1 MKLKNIPL
9 HGAAQTHPEFGAD
22 EFTHVAE
29 PTMSSMEMVDYINAD
44 RQSKSEAEGF
54 SFPCKKYRKLRH
66 DSLMQ
71 KVPKVLGENQ
81 SPKFS
86 GDHIDEK
93 GRTYPCFRF
102 PKREACLMAMSYSY
116 ELQAKVY
123 DYMEELD
130 RQSHGYLNYTVQE
143 LQDIV
148 AGARKHS
155 DDDSSDAG
163 RRLRKRQDDLVLL
176 DKAEKLVD
184 SLGQI
189 NLDFIGSG
197 KVGESY

>member
-1 MKLKNIPL
+1 MKLKENPL
-9 HGAAQTHPEFGAD
+9 AGEGQAHSEFGGSLISAI
-22 EFTHVAE
+22 VE
-29 PTMSSMEMVDYINAD
+29 PTMSSLDMVDYINSDRKAKAD
-44 RQSKSEAEGF
+44 AEGM

-66 DSLMQ
+66 DSLML

-86 GDHIDEK
+86 GDYTDEK
-93 GRTYPCFRF
+93 GRTYPCFHF

-130 RQSHGYLNYTVQE
+130 RQAHGYLNYTVQE
-143 LQDIV
+143 LQAIV
-148 AGARKHS
+148 GGARKLS
-155 DDDSSDAG
+155 DEDSSDAG

-176 DKAEKLVD
+176 DKAEQLVD

-189 NLDFIGSG
+189 NLDFIGGG